1 MSKQEIFIILITF
14 LIWISSVKRPS
25 YGVFYF
31 YLYFALMY
39 NKILFVSL
47 RFLNPL
53 TITPLIALISTI
65 FINRGKMKFAP
76 QVIFTAILFGW
87 MFLSRIVNGL
97 EPWRG
102 EEIESFFKIVVFLF
116 LVTNAIDT
124 KWKFKFL
131 IWIIIIAYADLAFV
145 SRYQGVVAP
154 YYENKNF
161 FGYSLLGAIGFLGTF
176 VMAERGI
183 LRKTEAIC
191 YLMLIVLSIAGT
203 NSRGA
208 YLGLGVILIIL
219 ILNNLKTKKVL
230 LFVIPIMFIL
240 LTRVSEV
247 HWERVKTVS
256 VSMDQRGTGGQRLAL
271 WSTGLRMIQANP
283 IFGVGSG
290 ESGPNFLKYS
300 TPEEQERVGGTAKL
314 HNMTL
319 QIGAEMGMVGMGLF
333 LIIVWLGLRDIWKMR
348 KLCKQNHSL
357 SHLRYLVDGL
367 GITLVGLFV
376 AGQFSNRGYDLEFYT
391 IVCLTY
397 CLKGIILRE
406 HQRITEE
413 QPVLEEPIIPVKW
426 EVPFRAIIFII
437 FTYINLTRF
446 YGI

>member
-1 MSKQEIFIILITF
+1 
-14 LIWISSVKRPS
+14 
-25 YGVFYF
+25 
-31 YLYFALMY
+31 
-39 NKILFVSL
+39 
-47 RFLNPL
+47 
-53 TITPLIALISTI
+53 
-65 FINRGKMKFAP
+65 MKFAP
-76 QVIFTAILFGW
+76 QVILIASLFGW

-97 EPWRG
+97 EPWQG
-102 EEIESFFKIVVFLF
+102 EEIESFLKIVIFLF

-176 VMAERGI
+176 VMVERGI
-183 LRKTEAIC
+183 LRKAEAIC

-203 NSRGA
+203 NSRGT
-208 YLGLGVILIIL
+208 YLGLGVVLIIL
-219 ILNNLKTKKVL
+219 VLNNLRTKKVL

-240 LTRVSEV
+240 FTRVSDV
-247 HWERVKTVS
+247 HWERFRTVS
-256 VSMDQRGTGGQRLAL
+256 VDMEQRGTGGQRLAL
-271 WSTGLRMIQANP
+271 WSAGLRMLSTNP

-290 ESGPNFLKYS
+290 ESGSNFLKYA
-300 TPEEQERVGGTAKL
+300 TPEEQKRVGGTAKL

-319 QIGAEMGMVGMGLF
+319 QIGAEMGMVGLGLF
-333 LIIVWLGLRDIWKMR
+333 LVIVWLSVRDIWKMR
-348 KLCKQNHSL
+348 KFCKQNQDL
-357 SHLRYLVDGL
+357 NHLRYLVDGL

-391 IVCLTY
+391 IVCLAY

-406 HQRITEE
+406 HQRVTEK
-413 QPVLEEPIIPVKW
+413 QPEPEEPIIPVKW
-426 EVPFRAIIFII
+426 EVPFRTIMFII